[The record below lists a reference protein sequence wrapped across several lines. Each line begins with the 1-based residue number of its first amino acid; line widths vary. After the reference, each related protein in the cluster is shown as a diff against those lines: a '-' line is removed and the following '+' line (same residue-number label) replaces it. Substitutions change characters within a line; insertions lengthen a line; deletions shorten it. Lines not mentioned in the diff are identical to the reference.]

1 MFGMMLAFIAAM
13 AAQPATPVSGAE
25 ATFKQAE
32 SLKTK
37 EPMRARTLYEAA
49 ARQGHAPAQAAL
61 GILLFKEGNRS
72 GALRWLKMAADSG
85 EARALLIYGTA
96 LFNGDGLPP
105 NRIQGYAMVRR
116 AAAQGLAD
124 AVATQSEME
133 LVMPKSEL
141 DAAIKLASEPAPAT
155 VAETSPPSTAAPQ
168 SEDRPATQERTA
180 KTAARPAKTSP
191 ARATPKRS
199 ASPTGTKAQPAT
211 GPWRIQLGAFRRAGA
226 GQELFARLS
235 PRLPGK
241 QASFVPMGSLTRLLV
256 GPYATLAEASAAC
269 RALGRQQACMPT
281 KS

>member
-1 MFGMMLAFIAAM
+1 MVGMVLAFIAAM
-13 AAQPATPVSGAE
+13 AAQPAAPVSGAE

-37 EPMRARTLYEAA
+37 EPMRARSLYEVA
-49 ARQGHAPAQAAL
+49 ARQGYAPAQSAL
-61 GILLFKEGNRS
+61 GILLFKEGNRT

-85 EARALLIYGTA
+85 EPRALLIYGTA
-96 LFNGDGLPP
+96 QFNGDGMPP

-133 LVMPKSEL
+133 LVMPKSER
-141 DAAIKLASEPAPAT
+141 DAATRLASEPAPAT
-155 VAETSPPSTAAPQ
+155 VAETSPPSTGPDKSAAQQ
-168 SEDRPATQERTA
+168 SKQQRTP
-180 KTAARPAKTSP
+180 KTAARPAKP
-191 ARATPKRS
+191 APATAAPKKT
-199 ASPTGTKAQPAT
+199 ASPPAT
-211 GPWRIQLGAFRRAGA
+211 AVQSAGGAWRIQLGAFRRPGA

-241 QASFVPMGSLTRLLV
+241 QASFVPMGSLTRVLV

-269 RALGRQQACMPT
+269 RALGRQQACMPI